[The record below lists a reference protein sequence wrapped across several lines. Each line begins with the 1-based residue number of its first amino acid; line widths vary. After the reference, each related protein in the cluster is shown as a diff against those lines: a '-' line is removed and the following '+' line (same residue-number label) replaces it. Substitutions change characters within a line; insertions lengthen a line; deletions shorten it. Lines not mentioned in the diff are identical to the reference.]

1 MKYIYI
7 IALFYNNEVC
17 GGSSRFLVM
26 DELRPCD
33 RQRNHKY
40 YTKLKLYM

>member
-1 MKYIYI
+1 MIIAFHPHIYI

-17 GGSSRFLVM
+17 GVSLRFLVM

-33 RQRNHKY
+33 RQK
-40 YTKLKLYM
+40 KL